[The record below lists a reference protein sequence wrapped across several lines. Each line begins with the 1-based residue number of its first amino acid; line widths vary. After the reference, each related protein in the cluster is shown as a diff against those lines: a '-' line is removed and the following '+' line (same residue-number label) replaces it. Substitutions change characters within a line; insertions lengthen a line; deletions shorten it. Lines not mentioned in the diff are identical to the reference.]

1 MLKSVVWNLDRAGL
15 RISFLISFFFCTFG
29 LSVAPPR
36 YRRHCLEIY
45 VAFSFLLSVDF

>member
-15 RISFLISFFFCTFG
+15 RISFLISFSFG

-36 YRRHCLEIY
+36 CRRHCLEIY